1 MTCQF
6 YKRLYLKSLLCY
18 WGIKDNSI
26 KDNIISNEN
35 KEIKEII

>member
-18 WGIKDNSI
+18 WGIIALKTNHNLVGKYI
-26 KDNIISNEN
+26 TVENIN
-35 KEIKEII
+35 K